1 MNSMKEKAAWAI
13 NGLPVL
19 IVTAVAATGFA
30 TALFN
35 LIALDGVAGANLTPW
50 IALLVVS
57 LLVGVGTIAGYF
69 VNAPN
74 EAKVLTVFG
83 AYTGTVTHGGFWW
96 ANPFA
101 VKKRI
106 SLRLRNFSS
115 EQIKVN
121 DQHGNPIEIAAVVVW
136 QVTDT
141 ARASYDVEDFEQFV
155 TVQSETALRALAAE
169 YPYDAQDEERASLR
183 ANPTEVAGVL
193 QTQLQQR
200 LEVAGVTVLEA
211 RLTHLAYA
219 QEIAHAMLRRQ
230 QARAVIGAK
239 QLIVDGAVGM
249 VEGALKALSER
260 NIVTLD
266 DERKVAM
273 VNNLL
278 VALVSDKDT
287 QPVLNTGS
295 LY

>member
-1 MNSMKEKAAWAI
+1 MNSILEKKAWAI
-13 NGLPVL
+13 NGLLVL
-19 IVTAVAATGFA
+19 IVTLLAAAGFA
-30 TALFN
+30 TALVN
-35 LIALDGVAGANLTPW
+35 VIQLDGVEGANLAPW
-50 IALLVVS
+50 MVLLFGSILGFAATVP
-57 LLVGVGTIAGYF
+57 GYF

-83 AYTGTVTHGGFWW
+83 AYTGTVTLGGFWW

-101 VKKRI
+101 LKKRI

-121 DQHGNPIEIAAVVVW
+121 DLHGNPIEIAAVVVW

-141 ARASYDVEDFEQFV
+141 AKASYDVENYEQFV
-155 TVQSETALRALAAE
+155 TVQSETALRALASE
-169 YPYDAQDEERASLR
+169 YPYDGQDEERSSLR

-193 QTQLQQR
+193 QTQLQAR
-200 LEVAGVTVLEA
+200 LDVAGVTVLEA

-266 DERKVAM
+266 DERKAVM